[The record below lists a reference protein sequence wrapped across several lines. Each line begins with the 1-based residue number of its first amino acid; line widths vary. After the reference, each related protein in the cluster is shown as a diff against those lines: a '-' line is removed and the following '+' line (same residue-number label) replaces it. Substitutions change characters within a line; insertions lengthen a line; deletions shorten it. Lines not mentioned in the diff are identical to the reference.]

1 MVAVVPRSVL
11 NAISFECLCR
21 ALRTTVWG
29 SKCPQVC
36 PQWHPCAC
44 DFFITVTQ
52 WQKQLMKGM
61 IYFCSRYQRLCLP
74 WQWEG
79 MAKQNSWWQECVTG
93 SCSHHSRPGGR
104 ERLTGTRSYYNPQR
118 LVPNDLLPPPGPSSY
133 GFHSFQTSW
142 RTSMWNMSSWEAFQT
157 QGSSLYPQ
165 MTRGIGTNTEDT
177 PRLFLP
183 IVHLVITTV
192 TKLWRTITHSWASNP
207 NPGTPVPS
215 FLS

>member
-1 MVAVVPRSVL
+1 MPPL
-11 NAISFECLCR
+11 CLW
-21 ALRTTVWG
+21 LFHH
-29 SKCPQVC
+29 S
-36 PQWHPCAC
+36 
-44 DFFITVTQ
+44 DTVTETTYGRND
-52 WQKQLMKGM
+52 LLLLTVPEAL
-61 IYFCSRYQRLCLP
+61 FA
-74 WQWEG
+74 
-79 MAKQNSWWQECVTG
+79 MAVGRHGKAEFMMAGVCDR
-93 SCSHHSRPGGR
+93 SCSHHSKPGGR

-133 GFHSFQTSW
+133 GFHSFQTSC
-142 RTSMWNMSSWEAFQT
+142 RTSMWNMSSWEAFQI

-183 IVHLVITTV
+183 TVHLVITTV